1 MTEMDYFAQKPEM
14 DMKSFFE
21 SKGLRIAAATD
32 PVPVGCAPPP
42 KDTAWVASADST
54 AEVN

>member
-21 SKGLRIAAATD
+21 GRALRMAEVPAT
-32 PVPVGCAPPP
+32 GIAPPP
-42 KDTAWVASADST
+42 KDTAWVAPVEPATEEED
-54 AEVN
+54 

>member
-21 SKGLRIAAATD
+21 GKGLRMAATD
-32 PVPVGCAPPP
+32 PVPVPCAPPP
-42 KDTAWVASADST
+42 KDSVWVAPSEST
-54 AEVN
+54 TEAN